1 MEEALAHDDS
11 ESSLPSYPLEG
22 TRLNWQSIFWSQVQL
37 AE

>member
-22 TRLNWQSIFWSQVQL
+22 TRLNWQAIFWSQVQL